1 MIKTYTDDE
10 IANACM
16 KEVDTWDMDRLLQFA
31 YDELYHFYSV
41 QAHSA
46 TLDVFMKETNDEV

>member
-10 IANACM
+10 IADACM
-16 KEVDTWDMDRLLQFA
+16 KEVDTWDMDTLLQFA

-41 QAHSA
+41 QAQPE
-46 TLDVFMKETNDEV
+46 TLDVFMKEQTND